1 MVQLAKR
8 ANENTVTRLDQIAQ
22 CEDVSAN
29 FLVQIMN
36 DLKNAEVIQSKRGKA
51 GGYFLEKSA
60 DDITL
65 YDIVAAVEPS
75 MVTKTVTQTG
85 QSASEVAAAW
95 AEINS
100 KFAESLKETTLSML
114 SGEDNEIMFYI

>member
-1 MVQLAKR
+1 MVQLSKR
-8 ANENTVTRLDQIAQ
+8 ANDKTVTRLDQIAQ

-36 DLKNAEVIQSKRGKA
+36 YLKNSEVIQSKKGKV
-51 GGYFLEKSA
+51 GGYFPEKSS

-75 MVTKTVTQTG
+75 MVTKIVTQTG
-85 QSASEVAAAW
+85 ESANEVAAA
-95 AEINS
+95 
-100 KFAESLKETTLSML
+100 
-114 SGEDNEIMFYI
+114 